1 MNVVTNEL
9 RSLREN
15 DPDLALILDTFE
27 EIERVY
33 QGTLEAMGS
42 VSRNI
47 PKVMNSAEVT
57 VSFQPSP
64 YSSNE

>member
-1 MNVVTNEL
+1 MNIVTSEL

-15 DPDLALILDTFE
+15 NPDLALILDTFE

-42 VSRNI
+42 VTKNI

-57 VSFQPSP
+57 LSFQPSP
-64 YSSNE
+64 YSSNK